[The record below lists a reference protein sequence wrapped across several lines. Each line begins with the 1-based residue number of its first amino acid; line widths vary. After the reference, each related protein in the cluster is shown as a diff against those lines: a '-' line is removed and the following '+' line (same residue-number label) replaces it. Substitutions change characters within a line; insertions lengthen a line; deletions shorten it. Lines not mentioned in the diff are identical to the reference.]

1 MGKTSRRTICVSSG
15 LSLTK
20 KASVKV
26 TLEPNETGDGM
37 AKTLGYAR
45 ISTNDGQD
53 VMSQKAKLEKLGA
66 IVVFTEAGNGSSLDG
81 RDQLEAAIRLLD
93 RGDILLALHPERIA
107 RDTGD
112 LLTIAKRIVERGA
125 ILQIDD
131 PKIVFDGS
139 DVMAEVMLTLFG
151 MIGMMEKH
159 FIRARQRRG
168 NEAAKLRGDVCK
180 GRPVSIRP
188 GDVRELRDQGFGA
201 TEIAKRLQI
210 GRASVY
216 RALAA

>member
-1 MGKTSRRTICVSSG
+1 MG
-15 LSLTK
+15 
-20 KASVKV
+20 
-26 TLEPNETGDGM
+26 
-37 AKTLGYAR
+37 KTLGYAR

-53 VMSQKAKLEKLGA
+53 ITSQKSKLEKLGA
-66 IVVFTEAGNGSSLDG
+66 VVVFTDVGNGSSLEG

-93 RGDILLALHPERIA
+93 RGDELLALHPDRLA

-112 LLTIAKRIVERGA
+112 LLTVAKRIVERGA
-125 ILQIDD
+125 ILKIDD
-131 PKIVFDGS
+131 PKIVFDGT
-139 DVMAEVMLTLFG
+139 DMMAEVMLTLFG

-168 NEAAKLRGDVCK
+168 IEAAKLRGDVYK
-180 GRPVSIRP
+180 GRPATIRP
-188 GDVRELRDQGFGA
+188 DDVRELHAQGIGA
-201 TEIAKRLQI
+201 TEIAKRLNI